1 MPLELPIPW
10 VIALNACGIPVLQ
23 VTLAWSFTRLSP
35 VWFDREKRTGGVKSG
50 HWFEQLLLIKRW
62 KDLVPDG
69 GSWFRGGFAKA
80 SLRAKDSLL
89 LRRFVAE
96 TRRGEACHWTA
107 LALTPV
113 FFLWNPL
120 WADLVM
126 GIAMLAANAPCIAIQ
141 RYNRIRLLRVLARFD
156 QSKELA
162 RSEVS

>member
-1 MPLELPIPW
+1 MHDLSTTW
-10 VIALNACGIPVLQ
+10 VTILNAAGLPVLQ
-23 VTLAWSFTRLSP
+23 LGMAWLFTRLP
-35 VWFDREKRTGGVKSG
+35 VTWFEHFSQGKPSIPR
-50 HWFEQLLLIKRW
+50 FYEQLLFIKRW

-69 GSWFRGGFAKA
+69 ASWFRGGFAKA
-80 SLRAKDSLL
+80 SLRD
-89 LRRFVAE
+89 RDPRHFHRFVAE

-126 GIAMLAANAPCIAIQ
+126 GLAMLAANAPCIAIQ
-141 RYNRIRLLRVLARFD
+141 RYNRIRFLRVLALSD
-156 QSKELA
+156 QSKALA